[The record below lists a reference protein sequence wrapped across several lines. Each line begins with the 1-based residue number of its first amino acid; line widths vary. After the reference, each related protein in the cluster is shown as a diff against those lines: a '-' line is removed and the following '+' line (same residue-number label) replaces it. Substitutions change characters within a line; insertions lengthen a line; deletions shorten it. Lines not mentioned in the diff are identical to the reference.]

1 MPYWMMDGAVNRAV
15 IDAKSL
21 VPETRKLVG
30 RMIVG
35 NVSFDGTE
43 VR

>member
-1 MPYWMMDGAVNRAV
+1 MMDGAVNRAV
-15 IDAKSL
+15 IDGKSL
-21 VPETRKLVG
+21 VPLTGNLVG

-35 NVSFDGTE
+35 TVLFDGTE